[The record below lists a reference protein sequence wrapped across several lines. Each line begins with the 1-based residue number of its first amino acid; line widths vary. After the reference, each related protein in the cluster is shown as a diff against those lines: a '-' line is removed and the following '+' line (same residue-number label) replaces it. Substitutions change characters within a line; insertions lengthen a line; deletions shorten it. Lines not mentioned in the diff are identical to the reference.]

1 VACKKSLTSV
11 TEILQGQILIPF
23 THASCLL
30 PDDCAGRIAREL
42 WWMSQDF
49 LLLTSSFHHGSPCS
63 YITCRMNNRPD
74 GGRRSETWSHPIDI
88 IIITTTTTIIIINPV
103 YIILIFT

>member
-1 VACKKSLTSV
+1 VACKKSLASV

-42 WWMSQDF
+42 WWMSQEF
-49 LLLTSSFHHGSPCS
+49 SFV
-63 YITCRMNNRPD
+63 
-74 GGRRSETWSHPIDI
+74 DI
-88 IIITTTTTIIIINPV
+88 IIPPWFSM
-103 YIILIFT
+103 LIYHLQDEQ